1 VGGVQGLTK
10 EDYLLFRVKP
20 NCLTTNMASMSIKD
34 QYIILALL
42 VLIALWIKALLKPF
56 KTQLVYYPSIYK
68 YSDMPGGKMVLSIS
82 HLHLPFKD
90 YKWIK
95 DSS

>member
-1 VGGVQGLTK
+1 
-10 EDYLLFRVKP
+10 
-20 NCLTTNMASMSIKD
+20 MSIKD

-56 KTQLVYYPSIYK
+56 KTQLVYYLFICGYNNIPSSKIV
-68 YSDMPGGKMVLSIS
+68 PLIS
-82 HLHLPFKD
+82 YLHLPFKD